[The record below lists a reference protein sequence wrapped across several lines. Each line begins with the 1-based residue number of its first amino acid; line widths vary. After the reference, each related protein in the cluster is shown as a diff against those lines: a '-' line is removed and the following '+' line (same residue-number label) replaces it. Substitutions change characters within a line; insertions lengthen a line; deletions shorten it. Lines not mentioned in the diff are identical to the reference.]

1 MNNKDL
7 IECCKAVLDFLNE
20 ENNGR
25 IPTLK
30 QNIMNDVLIKND
42 WK

>member
-20 ENNGR
+20 EYYGE
-25 IPTLK
+25 IPTPK